1 MDRFRGKY
9 RTDSTRLQHWDYSW
23 PGLYFVTVCTAK
35 KICWFGEVVDGKM
48 VDSDFGSIA
57 RRQWEKS
64 FAIRKELE
72 CHAFVLMPNHLHAIV
87 ELVIPQDDGG
97 RRGDLGFNV
106 ETYGRTSLPPAHS
119 QKQKNQTNPLRDSK
133 GSFHRQKKSIS
144 SFIAGYKSAVVIK
157 IDDFIDDNQLSISK
171 FNRAN
176 PLWQPRY
183 HDHIIRNEKS
193 YHRIRNYI
201 LSNPENWED
210 DLDHPNP
217 NGLPDSSKIP

>member
-1 MDRFRGKY
+1 MRFTLWLIQSLFDY
-9 RTDSTRLQHWDYSW
+9 LDSDNFRLQHWDYSW
-23 PGLYFVTVCTAK
+23 PGLYFVTVCTAN

-106 ETYGRTSLPPAHS
+106 ETYG
-119 QKQKNQTNPLRDSK
+119 
-133 GSFHRQKKSIS
+133 
-144 SFIAGYKSAVVIK
+144 
-157 IDDFIDDNQLSISK
+157 
-171 FNRAN
+171 
-176 PLWQPRY
+176 PR
-183 HDHIIRNEKS
+183 
-193 YHRIRNYI
+193 
-201 LSNPENWED
+201 
-210 DLDHPNP
+210 
-217 NGLPDSSKIP
+217 

>member
-1 MDRFRGKY
+1 
-9 RTDSTRLQHWDYSW
+9 
-23 PGLYFVTVCTAK
+23 
-35 KICWFGEVVDGKM
+35 M

-57 RRQWEKS
+57 RRQWDES
-64 FAIRKELE
+64 FDIRKELK

-106 ETYGRTSLPPAHS
+106 ETYGPRWSWAGCTSLPPAHS

-144 SFIAGYKSAVVIK
+144 SFIAGYKSAVLTK
-157 IDDFIDDNQLSISK
+157 IDDFIDDHQLSLSK

-183 HDHIIRNEKS
+183 HDHVIRDEKS

-201 LSNPENWED
+201 VNNQKHWEED
-210 DLDHPNP
+210 EHQPNAP
-217 NGLPDSSKIP
+217 GLETWILGRGDSRGGWM

>member
-1 MDRFRGKY
+1 MTRFKGKY
-9 RTDSTRLQHWDYSW
+9 RTESSRLTHWDYSW
-23 PGLYFVTVCTAK
+23 PGLYFVTVCTAN

-57 RRQWEKS
+57 RRQWDES
-64 FAIRKELE
+64 FDIRKELK

-97 RRGDLGFNV
+97 KKDDLDFNV
-106 ETYGRTSLPPAHS
+106 ETYGRTSLPHAHS
-119 QKQKNQTNPLRDSK
+119 QKHKNQTNPSRDSK
-133 GSFHRQKKSIS
+133 GSFQRQKKSFS
-144 SFIAGYKSAVVIK
+144 SFIAGYKSAVLTK
-157 IDDFIDDNQLSISK
+157 IDDFIDDHQLSLSK

-183 HDHIIRNEKS
+183 HDHVIRDEKS

-201 LSNPENWED
+201 VNNQKHWEED
-210 DLDHPNP
+210 EHQPNAP
-217 NGLPDSSKIP
+217 GLET

>member
-1 MDRFRGKY
+1 MTRFKGKY
-9 RTDSTRLQHWDYSW
+9 RTESSRLTHWDYSW
-23 PGLYFVTVCTAK
+23 PGLYFVTVCTAN

-64 FAIRKELE
+64 FAIRKELK

-87 ELVIPQDDGG
+87 ELVIPEDDGG
-97 RRGDLGFNV
+97 RRGGLGVDTHGRAYLQRTNLQPFTNLSNV
-106 ETYGRTSLPPAHS
+106 YRFTKP
-119 QKQKNQTNPLRDSK
+119 
-133 GSFHRQKKSIS
+133 SFHRQKKSIS
-144 SFIAGYKSAVVIK
+144 SFIAGYKSAVLTK